1 MPKFKKDSKGFK
13 MSGWSG
19 WVKSPLKKEPG
30 SYTETDIKAGPHE
43 SRIMMDK
50 WADPSPKTWDQ
61 GSESF
66 VTPESDENPMYKDR
80 FLESEKA
87 RVHDKGPRGL
97 KSLET
102 AGGDPLVGRTIT
114 KGETRTGDDSIEKY
128 VEGDKMVKTTK
139 RKKKSLKM
147 KRDKVKQ
154 KKKGYVRKTG
164 EGFLGLQ
171 NRKKYIDGVEQQTW
185 QDKYLCLKKRNKLK
199 EKEFMQNQRLL
210 GVQVATII
218 KNHITHKENETTIII
233 IYIYYNDW

>member
-102 AGGDPLVGRTIT
+102 AGGDPLVGRTKQEQVMT
-114 KGETRTGDDSIEKY
+114 LS
-128 VEGDKMVKTTK
+128 
-139 RKKKSLKM
+139 KSM
-147 KRDKVKQ
+147 
-154 KKKGYVRKTG
+154 
-164 EGFLGLQ
+164 
-171 NRKKYIDGVEQQTW
+171 
-185 QDKYLCLKKRNKLK
+185 LK
-199 EKEFMQNQRLL
+199 EIKWLKQLKER
-210 GVQVATII
+210 
-218 KNHITHKENETTIII
+218 KNH
-233 IYIYYNDW
+233 